1 MAFTTFHLEEQ
12 CLLGL
17 QVRDMEDGSQTW
29 IAKPSLT
36 NQALEICIFD
46 RVSTL
51 KSALEANPDLREWV
65 LQRSKF

>member
-1 MAFTTFHLEEQ
+1 MK
-12 CLLGL
+12 
-17 QVRDMEDGSQTW
+17 DGSEVW

-51 KSALEANPDLREWV
+51 KAALEANPDLREWV
-65 LQRSKF
+65 LQR